1 MDTTESGVNLNLS
14 LSYDNTEKFFLHA
27 QYDFVKIGVDNDIP
41 DTKYNT
47 NINIFKFGLG
57 LRL

>member
-14 LSYDNTEKFFLHA
+14 LSYDITENFFLNA

-47 NINIFKFGLG
+47 NILKIGLG